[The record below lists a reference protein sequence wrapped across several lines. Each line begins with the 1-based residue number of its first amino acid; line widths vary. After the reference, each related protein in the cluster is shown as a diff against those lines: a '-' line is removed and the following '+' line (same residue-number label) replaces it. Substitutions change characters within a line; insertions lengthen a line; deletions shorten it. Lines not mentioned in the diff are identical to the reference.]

1 MRKILCALSFVC
13 LTIGSFAQ
21 SSFLNRKSDSYYLL
35 EYYDVLNGRN
45 SDTLHTAMNP
55 VSQKDAIRFLE
66 NYESTAGLHLHAID
80 VWDINHLFSKNGEW
94 ATGGDRAIDSRRP
107 ILKTIYAKQSDLF
120 HQYKNDYA
128 IVFNPI
134 LYYQQSFESKNI
146 NRQNLFFNTK
156 GIEVRG
162 NIGNRL
168 GFYTTFT
175 DNQERGPL
183 SHQNYIRSHQAVPG
197 ATYYKDFKIDKPG
210 MAQDY
215 LYASGYFDASL
226 LKEKVN
232 VSFGSSRFQIG
243 DGYRSLFLSDFGS
256 NYLFLRL
263 NTRLGK
269 FNYQNLFMELT
280 PQYQRGADKLLPRK
294 YAAIHHLSI
303 NVRPWLN
310 VGLYE
315 SVVHSR
321 TDFFDFQYLNPII
334 FYRSVEQTKGSP
346 DNAMIGLNFKIN
358 THFNTVIYGQV
369 LLDEFK
375 FDSIKARTG
384 WWGNKYGLQLGLK
397 IADPFGINH
406 LLIQPELNFIRPF
419 TYSYKDS
426 VAEFSHYN
434 QSLAHPYGANL
445 MELSLNIRYKVSKKT
460 MLSLCSFYNKQ
471 GRDTASNV
479 TFGGNIFSSYNNPH
493 PETGIFLFHGYPS
506 EVIYANLN
514 ASYEIKDNL
523 FFDLSGGYRKEVAS
537 HPSNPTFS
545 NLLFSAGLRLNA
557 VRRQYDY

>member
-1 MRKILCALSFVC
+1 
-13 LTIGSFAQ
+13 
-21 SSFLNRKSDSYYLL
+21 
-35 EYYDVLNGRN
+35 
-45 SDTLHTAMNP
+45 
-55 VSQKDAIRFLE
+55 
-66 NYESTAGLHLHAID
+66 
-80 VWDINHLFSKNGEW
+80 
-94 ATGGDRAIDSRRP
+94 
-107 ILKTIYAKQSDLF
+107 
-120 HQYKNDYA
+120 
-128 IVFNPI
+128 
-134 LYYQQSFESKNI
+134 
-146 NRQNLFFNTK
+146 
-156 GIEVRG
+156 
-162 NIGNRL
+162 
-168 GFYTTFT
+168 
-175 DNQERGPL
+175 
-183 SHQNYIRSHQAVPG
+183 
-197 ATYYKDFKIDKPG
+197 
-210 MAQDY
+210 
-215 LYASGYFDASL
+215 
-226 LKEKVN
+226 
-232 VSFGSSRFQIG
+232 
-243 DGYRSLFLSDFGS
+243 
-256 NYLFLRL
+256 
-263 NTRLGK
+263 
-269 FNYQNLFMELT
+269 
-280 PQYQRGADKLLPRK
+280 
-294 YAAIHHLSI
+294 
-303 NVRPWLN
+303 